1 MGLLM
6 TIDYSSSPKSDNQ
19 AQMFFCVSIVL
30 LAFSYVWG
38 VVSTQHYAPSS
49 SGFLISLYVILFSS
63 LALILGFLKKPI
75 VQIGHGTIAWLFF
88 FGLILSQI
96 VFHKLPYLDDHL
108 LLSTLFIWCSLVSF
122 FVHNLDSTHKKK
134 AVHTMAIAIF
144 VAAFCIVL
152 SQFGQLFVPEGQ
164 LGFLLFPIRGDRLT
178 SNVAQVNQAAY
189 IVTLGIAS
197 IFYFLYNKT
206 ITKNWVWL
214 LPAVS
219 MMFFGIGLGFSASR
233 GGIFLAIAALCSA
246 GIFYQASIKKRLL
259 MSVVFVPL
267 VVLGYHVGTILMNQF
282 LNTDLSA
289 VGRLVGEK
297 SLHLRSDLMQHA
309 FLAFKSNPLFGVGF
323 GNFKS
328 FGLANA
334 EHVNW
339 FTAAHHA
346 HNVVFQI
353 GAELGL
359 LGLVLLGYFAFILLK
374 NLRFNLSPDK
384 GFAYAVLM
392 LTFLY
397 SLSEFPLWYARYLI
411 LAVFFLAIIDAS
423 SFKLKF
429 DFKKPLLV
437 LSVLFASGSVYYIK
451 DYSLYSS
458 IAYRVIGGDSEEALN
473 RFYKAPNTFGFGSY
487 RDLTLYQIITVN
499 EENLEQMIQMGNR
512 VLGVHYDDFLILK
525 QAHMLV
531 AVGEQD
537 RADAYFRALCIFNS
551 GHYCQTVIDNLHA
564 LAEHTPEN
572 RGYLERFEKW
582 FVERFNKPMP
592 AKSAKADEILE
603 KARL

>member
-1 MGLLM
+1 M
-6 TIDYSSSPKSDNQ
+6 TTDYNSALKNGKQ
-19 AQMFFCVSIVL
+19 TQMLFYITMIL

-49 SGFLISLYVILFSS
+49 SGFLVSLYVILFSS
-63 LALILGFLKKPI
+63 AALIVGFFKKSI
-75 VQIGHGTIAWLFF
+75 IQIGHNTVAWLLF
-88 FGLILSQI
+88 FGLMLLQPF
-96 VFHKLPYLDDHL
+96 FHRLPYLDDHL
-108 LLSTLFIWCSLVSF
+108 LLSTLFIWCAIISIY
-122 FVHNLDSTHKKK
+122 VHNLDDAYKKK

-144 VAAFCIVL
+144 IAAFCTVL
-152 SQFGQLFVPEGQ
+152 SQFGQLFIPEGQ
-164 LGFLLFPIRGDRLT
+164 LGFLLFPVRGDRLT

-189 IVTLGIAS
+189 IITLGIAS

-206 ITKNWVWL
+206 VTKHWVWL
-214 LPAVS
+214 LPIIPMV
-219 MMFFGIGLGFSASR
+219 FFGIGLGFSASR

-246 GIFYQASIKKRLL
+246 GIFYQASMKKRLL
-259 MSVVFVPL
+259 MSVAFMPL
-267 VVLGYHVGTILMNQF
+267 VALGYHIGTTLMNQF

-309 FLAFKSNPLFGVGF
+309 LLAFKDNPLFGVGF

-346 HNVVFQI
+346 HNLIFQV

-359 LGLVLLGYFAFILLK
+359 LGLGLLGYFAFILLK
-374 NLRFNLSPDK
+374 NLRFNLPSHK

-411 LAVFFLAIIDAS
+411 LAVFFLAIIDTS

-437 LSVLFASGSVYYIK
+437 LSALFLVGSVYYVK
-451 DYSLYSS
+451 DYATYSS
-458 IAYRVIGGDSEEALN
+458 IAYRVIDGDGEEALR
-473 RFYKAPNTFGFGSY
+473 RFQKAPNTFGFGSY
-487 RDLTLYQIITVN
+487 RDLTLYQIIVAN
-499 EENLEQMIQMGNR
+499 EENVEQMIQMGER
-512 VLGVHYDDFLILK
+512 ILGVHYDGFLLMK
-525 QAHMLV
+525 QAHMLA

-537 RADAYFRALCIFNS
+537 RADAYFRASCLFNN
-551 GHYCQTVIDNLHA
+551 GAYCQTVVDNLYA

-572 RGYLERFEKW
+572 KGYLERFEAW
-582 FVERFNKPMP
+582 FVGNFNEPMP
-592 AKSAKADEILE
+592 AKSE
-603 KARL
+603 